1 LLILKQRLFK
11 TLFLLIPMR
20 YTLFCVL
27 LILSFYPVY
36 SQKDFDYNAAQE
48 KFELLDT
55 SLTKSDIL
63 QLYFE
68 SVANQNFDQIIASEI
83 RIKNLTSV
91 GEFAKAVF
99 VADSLLAIYPV
110 SLVAL
115 FEKSYACAALK
126 RTEEE
131 WIANKQYSALI
142 RSIVFDFD
150 GESPEKAIP
159 IINQNDEYEI
169 IRYLGFQA
177 IAYREVILAGKTYD
191 VLTLKKNKKKIS
203 ELYFDISILSKL
215 KEDKMVDELRK

>member
-1 LLILKQRLFK
+1 
-11 TLFLLIPMR
+11 MR

-27 LILSFYPVY
+27 FFLSFYPVY
-36 SQKDFDYNAAQE
+36 SQKDFDYTAVQE

-63 QLYFE
+63 KLYFE
-68 SVANQNFDQIIASEI
+68 SVSNRDLEQLIASEI
-83 RIKNLTSV
+83 RIKDLTSI

-99 VADSLLAIYPV
+99 VADSLLATYPV

-131 WIANKQYSALI
+131 WIANKQYNALI
-142 RSIVFDFD
+142 RSILFDFD

-159 IINQNDEYEI
+159 VINQNDEYEI
-169 IRYLGFQA
+169 IRSLGFQA
-177 IAYREVILAGKTYD
+177 IAYREIMLAGKTYD
-191 VLTLKKNKKKIS
+191 VLTLKKNKKKIP

-215 KEDKMVDELRK
+215 KEDKLVDELRK